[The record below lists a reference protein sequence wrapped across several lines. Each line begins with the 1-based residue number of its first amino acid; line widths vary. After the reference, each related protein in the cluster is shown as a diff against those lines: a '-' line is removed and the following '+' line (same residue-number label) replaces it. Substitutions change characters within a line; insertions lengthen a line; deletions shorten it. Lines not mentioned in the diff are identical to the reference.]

1 MLELGG
7 SDPFIVLNDADLDEA
22 VKAAVTGR
30 YQNSGQ
36 VCAASKR
43 FILEAGIAE
52 PSTRKFVDAVAALK
66 MATRAMSKTT
76 SDRWR
81 GSIYAMNCTS
91 R

>member
-1 MLELGG
+1 M
-7 SDPFIVLNDADLDEA
+7 LNDADLDDA

-36 VCAASKR
+36 VWR
-43 FILEAGIAE
+43 GVETLYLEAGIAE
-52 PSTRKFVDAVAALK
+52 AFTRKFVDAVAALK
-66 MATRAMSKTT
+66 MGDPRGMSKTT